1 MSMCTFKRE
10 NLPQVIQ
17 SAVYLYVRISLKKKD
32 SELISSLLGN
42 SEVVSLDMIYVHSFI
57 LIVQNV
63 CPFEKKKKIS
73 HLKCQRT

>member
-17 SAVYLYVRISLKKKD
+17 SGVYLYVRISLKKKD

-63 CPFEKKKKIS
+63 CPFEKKKRFHI
-73 HLKCQRT
+73 